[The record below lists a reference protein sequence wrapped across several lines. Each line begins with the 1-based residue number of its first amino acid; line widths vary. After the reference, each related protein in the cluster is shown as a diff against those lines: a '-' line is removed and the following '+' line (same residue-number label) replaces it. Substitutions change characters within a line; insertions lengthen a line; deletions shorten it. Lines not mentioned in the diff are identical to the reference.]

1 MIKLDI
7 MDNEVI
13 FFFFL
18 IFENLEYIGEFYV
31 DFRVLKWVKGL
42 KFDRR

>member
-18 IFENLEYIGEFYV
+18 IFENLEYIGEILCGF
-31 DFRVLKWVKGL
+31 
-42 KFDRR
+42 